1 MGEPLEFYP
10 RAAGIAISACLIV
23 VWLGTLNTMIFTKEI
38 LEVTHDVGS

>member
-10 RAAGIAISACLIV
+10 RAAGIAIPVCPIV
-23 VWLGTLNTMIFTKEI
+23 VWLGTLNTMIFTKEL

>member
-23 VWLGTLNTMIFTKEI
+23 VWLGISDTMIFTKEL